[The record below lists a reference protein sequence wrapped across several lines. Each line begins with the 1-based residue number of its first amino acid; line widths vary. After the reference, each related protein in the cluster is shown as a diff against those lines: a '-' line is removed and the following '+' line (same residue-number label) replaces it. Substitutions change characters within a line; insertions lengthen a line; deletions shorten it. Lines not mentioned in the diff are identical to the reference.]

1 MSFAEPTLLALALLA
16 PLAAA
21 LALWLWRR
29 RLAADAAWAAPGL
42 WVRLARRTSQKRI
55 GLAVAA
61 LALAVLGA
69 ALALARPRW
78 GISSEPVERRGVD
91 VVFVLDSSL
100 SMAAFDV
107 APNRLETAKTLLRR
121 LAAAMPENRLGLV
134 QTEGEGIA
142 LSPLTL
148 DAAAIDLMLDTVE
161 PGSLSVP
168 GTELSTGLS
177 RAIGLFPEGGERH
190 RAIVLLSDGEDHRG
204 DLDGEIEKLKKAGI
218 VLSAIGIG
226 TAAGGP
232 LKVSGADDGESPNPN
247 PDGFK
252 RDRDGQVVISR
263 LHEDAL
269 EKMAHDTDGIYL
281 RAANA
286 GLDPAPIARRIAA
299 IGGRTYAKDQVEA
312 LKERF
317 QWPLGLAAL
326 ALLLHLSVRPFASG
340 SQTERTARAAIP
352 PARAPRASQGE
363 TAR

>member
-1 MSFAEPTLLALALLA
+1 MTFAEPSLLALALLA
-16 PLAAA
+16 PLAAV

-29 RLAADAAWAAPGL
+29 RLAADRAWAAPGL
-42 WVRLARRTSQKRI
+42 WARLARKTSDRRI
-55 GLAVAA
+55 GVAVAA

-78 GISSEPVERRGVD
+78 GVSSEQVERRGVD

-107 APNRLETAKTLLRR
+107 APNRLEAAKSLLRR

-168 GTELSTGLS
+168 GTELATGLS
-177 RAIGLFPEGGERH
+177 RAIGLFPEGSERH
-190 RAIVLLSDGEDHRG
+190 RAIVLFSDGEDHRG
-204 DLDGEIEKLKKAGI
+204 ELDGEIDRLKKAG
-218 VLSAIGIG
+218 VVVSAIGIG
-226 TAAGGP
+226 TAAGSP
-232 LKVSGADDGESPNPN
+232 LKVASSDDGEPQRPGDA
-247 PDGFK
+247 DGFK

-263 LHEDAL
+263 LHEEAL
-269 EKMAHDTDGIYL
+269 EKMAQATGGVYL

-286 GLDPAPIARRIAA
+286 GLDPTPIERRIGE
-299 IGGRTYAKDQVEA
+299 IGGRTLAKDRVEA
-312 LKERF
+312 LEERF
-317 QWPLGLAAL
+317 QWPLGLAAF
-326 ALLLHLSVRPFASG
+326 ALLLHLAARPFAPSPPTG
-340 SQTERTARAAIP
+340 RAVRRPAATEAR
-352 PARAPRASQGE
+352 R
-363 TAR
+363 

>member
-1 MSFAEPTLLALALLA
+1 MSFAEPSLLALALLA

-29 RLAADAAWAAPGL
+29 RLAADGAWAAPGL

-55 GLAVAA
+55 GIAVAA
-61 LALAVLGA
+61 LSLAVLGA

-78 GISSEPVERRGVD
+78 GVSSEQVERRGVD

-100 SMAAFDV
+100 SMAAIDV
-107 APNRLETAKTLLRR
+107 APNRLEAAKTLLRR

-134 QTEGEGIA
+134 QTEGEGLA

-168 GTELSTGLS
+168 GTELSTGLG
-177 RAIGLFPEGGERH
+177 RAIGLFPEGSERH

-204 DLDGEIEKLKKAGI
+204 DLDGEIEKLKKSGI
-218 VLSAIGIG
+218 VVSAIGIG
-226 TAAGGP
+226 TAAGSP
-232 LKVSGADDGESPNPN
+232 LKIPGADDGGSPNSN
-247 PDGFK
+247 SPDGFK

-263 LHEDAL
+263 LHEEAL
-269 EKMAHDTDGIYL
+269 EKMALKTGGVYL

-286 GLDPAPIARRIAA
+286 GLDPAPIARRIAD
-299 IGGRTYAKDQVEA
+299 ISGRTLAKDEVEA
-312 LKERF
+312 LEERF

-326 ALLLHLSVRPFASG
+326 ALLLHLAVRPFSPLPRA
-340 SQTERTARAAIP
+340 ARAARQ
-352 PARAPRASQGE
+352 PAA
-363 TAR
+363 ARLEIAR

>member
-1 MSFAEPTLLALALLA
+1 MIFAEPSLLALVLLA
-16 PLAAA
+16 PAAAA

-29 RLAADAAWAAPGL
+29 RLAADRIWAAPGL
-42 WVRLARRTSQKRI
+42 WARLSRATSNRRI
-55 GLAVAA
+55 GVAVAA

-78 GISSEPVERRGVD
+78 GISSEQVERLGVD

-107 APNRLETAKTLLRR
+107 APNRLETAKSLLRR

-168 GTELSTGLS
+168 GTELATGLS
-177 RAIGLFPEGGERH
+177 RAIGLFPEGSERH

-204 DLDGEIEKLKKAGI
+204 EMDDEIERLRKAGVI
-218 VLSAIGIG
+218 VSTIGVG
-226 TAAGGP
+226 TAAGSP
-232 LKVSGADDGESPNPN
+232 LKLATADDGGPSDPGG
-247 PDGFK
+247 DGFK

-263 LHEDAL
+263 LHEEAL
-269 EKMAHDTDGIYL
+269 EKLAKETGGVYL
-281 RAANA
+281 RAASA
-286 GLDPAPIARRIAA
+286 GLDPSPIERRIAE
-299 IGGRTYAKDQVEA
+299 IGGRSLAKDRVES
-312 LKERF
+312 LEERF
-317 QWPLGLAAL
+317 QWPLAVAAL
-326 ALLLHLSVRPFASG
+326 ALLLHLAVRPFVS
-340 SQTERTARAAIP
+340 SPRTERIRRPATEIP
-352 PARAPRASQGE
+352 R
-363 TAR
+363 

>member
-1 MSFAEPTLLALALLA
+1 MSFAAPSLLALALLA
-16 PLAAA
+16 PLAAS

-29 RLAADAAWAAPGL
+29 RLAADGAWAAPGL
-42 WVRLARRTSQKRI
+42 WGRLARKTSQRRI
-55 GLAVAA
+55 GIAVAT

-78 GISSEPVERRGVD
+78 GVSSVQVERRGID

-107 APNRLETAKTLLRR
+107 EPSRLETAKVLLRR

-168 GTELSTGLS
+168 GTELATGFE

-190 RAIVLLSDGEDHRG
+190 RAIVLLSDGEDHGG
-204 DLDGEIEKLKKAGI
+204 DLTGGIERLKKAG
-218 VLSAIGIG
+218 VVVSAIGIG
-226 TAAGGP
+226 TEAGGP
-232 LKVSGADDGESPNPN
+232 LKLPSPEVD
-247 PDGFK
+247 PDAPAPDQPDNFK
-252 RDRDGQVVISR
+252 RDRDGRVVISR
-263 LHEDAL
+263 LHEESL
-269 EKMAHDTDGIYL
+269 ETLARATGGIYL
-281 RAANA
+281 RATSA
-286 GLDPAPIARRIAA
+286 GLDLAPIVRRIGE
-299 IGGRTYAKDQVEA
+299 ISGRTLAKDKVETQE
-312 LKERF
+312 ERF
-317 QWPLGLAAL
+317 QWPLALAAL
-326 ALLLHLSVRPFASG
+326 ALAVHLFVRPFAPSPRVPRLTR
-340 SQTERTARAAIP
+340 SVLP
-352 PARAPRASQGE
+352 RAPE